1 MKRKSIITLLLLGCL
16 ALPAMAQMVSN
27 NNDDEVNRVDSW
39 AGKAYREG
47 QVIVKFKADA
57 PLQVKRSAKGKFQ
70 SAGINEVDKVLN
82 SLAVTTVDELMPLT
96 GAIKGRAPRRAKAL
110 SGRQVIEPDLSTLF
124 CLKFEQEG
132 VTVEEAVET
141 LKALPEVE
149 YAEPNYLVYIQST
162 GTEDLLSYINE
173 PMYNQQWGLNAIKL
187 PQLWAMD
194 KVETERPVIA
204 ILDTGVDITHPDLKD
219 NIWTNASEANGAD
232 YEDDDN
238 NSYVDDVH
246 GWDFVAGTPII
257 GSGMDRN
264 GHGTH
269 CAGIAAAVGNNSLGI
284 VGANPDAIILPIK
297 VMGDD
302 GTGDVATICR
312 GIDYATAC
320 KAHVLSMSFGGGNS
334 AAEYQALS
342 KALTNYA
349 VLCGAAG
356 NSSSDINVFN
366 PLIPSPSFP
375 GAYDIVLGVMASD
388 SDGQLAGFSNYDP
401 DGPFFSRYNMDKAF
415 STDVTWNA
423 EYMWNYDV
431 MAPGVN
437 IMSTYL
443 NGSYKSLN
451 GTSMATPMVAGAIS
465 RILQVK
471 GYDYARDYGLMG
483 DMAMAKDGS
492 YLDWAVFDA
501 LKAASFDE
509 SNREVALALTALEID
524 DSEGDGDCRFD
535 AGEVVNIW
543 PTIRSLWGHAEN
555 IKIGIEPYDEN
566 TPTDAIEVLD
576 NNVDFGWSLNSRGSF
591 KSQNP
596 IRVKVN
602 ENAWDG
608 MHLPYKIVITS
619 DNLLAGFEQE
629 HVFEVENGI
638 ELGGVINEDMV
649 LYPNKHYIVTKSI
662 AIPQGKTLTIMPGTR
677 LEFNEGCYIKSE
689 GLLIATGKPDSL
701 IVFTTRE
708 GAGSWGGIRSHR
720 MTGYS
725 WVNDN
730 VYIYTNADTT
740 LFTLAPTE
748 ATPVKFQ
755 DFSVIRYVPNGWN
768 GKRNF
773 SLAEYLTKFHPE
785 LCDAGGNIF
794 MNGREHL
801 LTEPDFIT
809 APVLALMQE
818 WRDSIAAYPTEWS
831 EDNPNYYSFFCY
843 PGGHSKFQTAIH
855 PCDTIA
861 HCRLEN
867 VSASVAPYLYA
878 RDCIFTATSRDS
890 YFNNNLFSG
899 LHGMQGRRNNF
910 VDMLVSAFADD
921 IQSAGYDHNNFV
933 NFINVNHIG
942 YNWLYSQLGY
952 SNLINSG
959 CGERPNRL
967 APYELR
973 YMVGND
979 IGITTDHADYPSWLG
994 TGKEEIIRPYVYDSQ
1009 NPNVDC
1015 FTTVDLS
1022 NMPKRPIYETHGI
1035 VWKVVV
1041 DGYDAQDEFDMLPPL
1056 GVGRHKFE
1064 VYYNRDDMDTT
1075 FTPTVSMG
1083 LREPYT
1089 QTPIAE
1095 GGYWSVKDSA
1105 SVYTVFLNITGKTNC
1120 DGLNRI
1126 YVTGGKDYDHFDI
1139 PDEKYRF
1146 NVLVQAA
1153 GSMATGFAAEAGLGS
1168 VKLTWN
1174 NENNDFDDAMGFNVY
1189 RFQLSEENDTINR
1202 VRLNETILDIE
1213 ATEFTDYEVTP
1224 GETYYYYYKVLSTD
1238 LKEYDISN
1246 VVAATP
1252 LTSTLGDANASGSV
1266 DVADVITTVNYAAGM
1281 DPKPFIFGA
1290 ADVNVDEEID
1300 ILDVIGIIKI
1310 ITHPNSAATASV
1322 EAVAEYS
1329 VEDGIVYVDCP
1340 VDLAGVQLMLTAD
1353 REATITTTEALNGF
1367 EQVGAWMDETSYLF
1381 MAYNMAGRVIPA
1393 GKHAILNI
1401 ADADITD
1408 IRLSDKDG
1416 HNILAV
1422 PAVPTVIDH
1431 IAADQQVR
1439 RGVYDLMGRK
1449 VANDASAL
1457 PRLQPGIYIVN
1468 GSKVVVK

>member
-1 MKRKSIITLLLLGCL
+1 MKRKSIISLLLLVCL

-27 NNDDEVNRVDSW
+27 NNDDEVNRVD
-39 AGKAYREG
+39 ARGGRAYREG
-47 QVIVKFKADA
+47 QVIVKFKSDA
-57 PLQVKRSAKGKFQ
+57 PLQVKRSAKGRFQ
-70 SAGINEVDKVLN
+70 SAGISNVDKVLN
-82 SLAVTTVDELMPLT
+82 SLAVSTIDELMPLT
-96 GAIKGRAPRRAKAL
+96 GAIKNRAPRRAKAL

-149 YAEPNYLVYIQST
+149 YAEPNYLVFIQST

-173 PMYNQQWGLNAIKL
+173 PMYNQQWGLNAIKM

-204 ILDTGVDITHPDLKD
+204 ILDTGVDITHPDLAA

-257 GSGMDRN
+257 NNGMDRN

-284 VGANPDAIILPIK
+284 VGANPDAYILPIK

-302 GTGDVATICR
+302 GIGDIATICR

-320 KAHVLSMSFGGGNS
+320 KAHVLSMSFGGGSS

-356 NSSSDINVFN
+356 NDGVDIYTHGLKEG
-366 PLIPSPSFP
+366 LIFP

-388 SDGQLAGFSNYDP
+388 SNGQRASFSNYDP

-415 STDVTWNA
+415 SNDVTWND
-423 EYMWNYDV
+423 ELMWNYDV
-431 MAPGVN
+431 MAPGTG

-465 RILQVK
+465 RILQAK

-492 YLDWAVFDA
+492 YFDLAIFDA
-501 LKAASFDE
+501 QKAASFDE
-509 SNREVALALTALEID
+509 TNREVALALTALELD
-524 DSEGDGDCRFD
+524 DSEGDGDGRFD

-602 ENAWDG
+602 EKAYDG

-619 DNLLAGFEQE
+619 DNLLAGVEQE
-629 HVFEVENGI
+629 HVFEVENGV
-638 ELGGVINEDMV
+638 ELGGLIEHDMT
-649 LYPNKHYIVTKSI
+649 LYPNVHYIITNNL
-662 AIPQGKTLTIMPGTR
+662 AIPQGVTLTIKPGTELR
-677 LEFNEGCYIKSE
+677 FKDDTGISNSGCLVAK
-689 GLLIATGKPDSL
+689 GTPDSL
-701 IVFTTRE
+701 IVFTKTNYSNGNVYFSYLRDTIE
-708 GAGSWGGIRSHR
+708 YAIIKELKFNSSTMGGYAFVGSYFKNCIIDGNLSGKCTTVAGSKYFDG
-720 MTGYS
+720 
-725 WVNDN
+725 
-730 VYIYTNADTT
+730 
-740 LFTLAPTE
+740 
-748 ATPVKFQ
+748 
-755 DFSVIRYVPNGWN
+755 
-768 GKRNF
+768 
-773 SLAEYLTKFHPE
+773 
-785 LCDAGGNIF
+785 
-794 MNGREHL
+794 
-801 LTEPDFIT
+801 DFI
-809 APVLALMQE
+809 M
-818 WRDSIAAYPTEWS
+818 
-831 EDNPNYYSFFCY
+831 C
-843 PGGHSKFQTAIH
+843 
-855 PCDTIA
+855 
-861 HCRLEN
+861 
-867 VSASVAPYLYA
+867 
-878 RDCIFTATSRDS
+878 
-890 YFNNNLFSG
+890 
-899 LHGMQGRRNNF
+899 
-910 VDMLVSAFADD
+910 
-921 IQSAGYDHNNFV
+921 
-933 NFINVNHIG
+933 NFINNVPSIG
-942 YNWLYSQLGY
+942 YSSPSFLFSNIVSNHAPANSEYSFNFSDVNSSNCFSNNTINVNSACISAYASTPRIFRTEEPSYFGSSREDLVRLG
-952 SNLINSG
+952 
-959 CGERPNRL
+959 
-967 APYELR
+967 
-973 YMVGND
+973 VWD
-979 IGITTDHADYPSWLG
+979 IENGFG
-994 TGKEEIIRPYVYDSQ
+994 FGKA
-1009 NPNVDC
+1009 
-1015 FTTVDLS
+1015 DLS
-1022 NMPKRPIYETHGI
+1022 NMLTRPSCEAHGI

-1041 DGYDAQDEFDMLPPL
+1041 DGYDAQDEFDLLPPL

-1075 FTPTVSMG
+1075 FTPTVTMG
-1083 LREPYT
+1083 LRQPYT
-1089 QTPIAE
+1089 QTPINE

-1126 YVTGGKDYDHFDI
+1126 KVTGGKDYDHFDI
-1139 PDEKYRF
+1139 PDEYWRF

-1153 GSMATGFAAEAGLGS
+1153 GSMATGFAAEPGLGS

-1174 NENNDFDDAMGFNVY
+1174 NENNDFEDAMGFNVY

-1310 ITHPNSAATASV
+1310 ITHPNAPTTASV

-1353 REATITTTEALNGF
+1353 REATITATEALNGF

-1393 GKHAILNI
+1393 GRHAILNI
-1401 ADADITD
+1401 ADAGITD

-1431 IAADQQVR
+1431 IAVDQQVR

-1449 VANDASAL
+1449 VANDASSL